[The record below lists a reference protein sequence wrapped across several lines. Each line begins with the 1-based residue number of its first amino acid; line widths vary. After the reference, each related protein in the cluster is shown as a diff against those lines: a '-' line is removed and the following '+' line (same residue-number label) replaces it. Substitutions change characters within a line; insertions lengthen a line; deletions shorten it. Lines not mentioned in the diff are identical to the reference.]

1 MAVQWTREQQQ
12 VISLRDRNILV
23 SAAAGSGKTAVLVE
37 RILSM
42 ILQKENPIDVDKLL
56 VVTFTRA
63 AAGEMK
69 ERIQAAIEQKL
80 AEDPDNEHLQ
90 RQSALIA
97 HAQINTIDGF
107 CSYVVRSYFHTISL
121 DPAFRMMDEGEGKL
135 MKADVVQKLLEE
147 AYEQE
152 EQEFLQFVECYAS
165 GKSDEKL
172 EDLIL
177 KLYEFSMS
185 YPFPKEWLAEC
196 RSIYENTDAGSV
208 QESVWMRKMWEYS
221 ERTLRA
227 AREIIQEAIRT
238 ASSDEGPYMYLPML
252 EDDLR
257 ILDELLAQKD
267 YDSACLLY
275 RQVKFQ
281 RISSKK
287 DKAVSDR
294 KREQVKTMRDT
305 AKGLVKDLTEQY
317 YQYSME
323 ELGEQL
329 EACRAPV
336 RQLTLLTERFIDA
349 YSAKK
354 REKNLL
360 DFADLEHFA
369 LEILVKKQED
379 GTIVRTEAAEELA
392 AGFAEIMIDEYQDS
406 NYVQEMLLTSVSGIS
421 DGRYNI
427 FMVGDVKQSIYR
439 FRLARPELFLEK
451 YHSYSTDDS
460 RTQRIDLHKN
470 FRSRAMVLSGANY
483 IFRQIMTPELGNI
496 SYDDAAALYPG
507 ADYPEEVKDTP
518 TELLLLEK
526 DTPALEDMKEQES
539 LQEIEAHAVAGR
551 IRELVGREQVLDKKT
566 GEYRPAAYRDCVVLL
581 RAAAGWADSFVR
593 VLNAQGIPAYSTS
606 RTGYF
611 SALEVQTVLNYL
623 QICDN
628 PRQDIPLAAVLHSP
642 ICGCTAEEMA
652 LVRSQFSDGNLY
664 AACRRYA
671 LEGHDEKTAGKI
683 SEFLRLLERMRS
695 LVSHT
700 PIHELLML
708 ILKETGY
715 ANFAAAMPGG
725 EQRQANL
732 DMLVE
737 KAIEFEA
744 TSYRG
749 LFNFIRYIEKLRKY
763 EVDFGEV
770 SVTGEQADTV
780 RIMSIHKSKGLEFP
794 IVFVSGM
801 GKGFNM
807 QDSRAPLILHSQMG
821 IGSDA
826 VDPELRTRRPVLLK
840 QVMKRELALESL
852 SEELRILYVALTRA
866 KERLILTGTVGDLG
880 KTVSSCAVIAQRK
893 ETGLSCKTLE
903 HAKNCW
909 EWILAALARHP
920 SFQQLYDAFGVD
932 VRCEEVLTE
941 ENADFIIR
949 RITAEEL
956 VQEEVILRWEQS
968 EIRRELEKWD
978 TGHVYDETVRREL
991 SKKYSYQYPY
1001 AVLSE
1006 IPAVMSVSEL
1016 KREQAPEPDAEPT
1029 AVLYPEEEEIIP
1041 RFIRGNTE
1049 EKLQGARRGT
1059 VYHKIF
1065 ERLDYGETLTADS
1078 ADRQIM
1084 RMRENGYLLPEEY
1097 NSVYRKDFQKFLE
1110 SPLGHRMARAYRLG
1124 TLRRE
1129 QPFAVSVPAAR
1140 QNPAWQG
1147 EEEILVQGIID
1158 AWFEENDGL
1167 VLVDYK
1173 TDHVKEAA
1181 ELAERYRIQLQ
1192 YYAEALKR
1200 TTGIEVKE
1208 KIIYSVALG
1217 EEIIL

>member
-1 MAVQWTREQQQ
+1 MAVQWTKEQQQ

-42 ILQKENPIDVDKLL
+42 ILQEENPIDVDKLL

-90 RQSALIA
+90 RQGALIA

-107 CSYVVRSYFHTISL
+107 CSYVVRNYFHTISL

-135 MKADVVQKLLEE
+135 MKADVVQKLLED
-147 AYEQE
+147 AYEKADP
-152 EQEFLQFVECYAS
+152 EFLRFVECYAS

-177 KLYEFSMS
+177 SLYEFSMS
-185 YPFPKEWLAEC
+185 YPFPKDWLAGC
-196 RSIYENTDAGSV
+196 RSVYEETDTQKIQDSA
-208 QESVWMRKMWEYS
+208 WMEKMWKYS
-221 ERTLRA
+221 ESTLRA
-227 AREIIQEAIRT
+227 ARETTEAAIEA
-238 ASSDEGPYMYLPML
+238 ASSPDGPYMYLPML

-257 ILDELLAQKD
+257 ILDELSAERD
-267 YDSACLLY
+267 YDRACLLY
-275 RQVKFQ
+275 RQIKFQ
-281 RISSKK
+281 RISAKK
-287 DKAVSDR
+287 DSAVSDR
-294 KREQVKTMRDT
+294 KREQVKAMRDSV
-305 AKGLVKDLTEQY
+305 KELVKELKEQY
-317 YQYSME
+317 YQYSLDE
-323 ELGEQL
+323 IREQL
-329 EACRAPV
+329 AACRVPV
-336 RQLTLLTERFIDA
+336 LQLTLLAEQFIDA
-349 YSAKK
+349 FAAKK

-369 LEILVKKQED
+369 LEILVRKQED
-379 GTIVRTEAAEELA
+379 GSLLRTEAAKELA

-406 NYVQEMLLTSVSGIS
+406 NYVQEMLLTSVSGLE

-439 FRLARPELFLEK
+439 FRQARPELFLEK
-451 YHSYSTDDS
+451 YASYSAQDS
-460 RTQRIDLHKN
+460 RTQRIDLHRN
-470 FRSRAMVLSGANY
+470 FRSRAQVLSGANY
-483 IFRQIMTPELGNI
+483 IFRQIMTPDLGGI

-507 ADYPEEVKDTP
+507 AEYPPETADTP

-526 DTPALEDMKEQES
+526 DTPALEDLKGQES
-539 LQEIEAHAVAGR
+539 IQEIEARAVAGR
-551 IRELVGREQVLDKKT
+551 IRELVGKEKVFDRKT
-566 GEYRPAAYRDCVVLL
+566 GEYRPAQYRDCVVLL
-581 RAAAGWADSFVR
+581 RAASGWAESFVR
-593 VLNAQGIPAYSTS
+593 VLGAQGVPAYSTS

-652 LVRSQFSDGNLY
+652 QLRAEFPDGNLY
-664 AACRRYA
+664 AACVRYSR
-671 LEGHDEKTAGKI
+671 EGKEQATREKIAD
-683 SEFLRLLERMRS
+683 FLRLLGRMRG

-700 PIHELLML
+700 SIHELLVM

-715 ANFAAAMPGG
+715 GHFAAAMPGG

-749 LFNFIRYIEKLRKY
+749 LFNFIRYIEKLRRY

-770 SVTGEQADTV
+770 SVSGEQADTV

-794 IVFVSGM
+794 IVFVGGM

-826 VDPELRTRRPVLLK
+826 VDPELRTRRTVLLK
-840 QVMKRELALESL
+840 QIMKRELALESL

-866 KERLILTGTVGDLG
+866 KERLILTGTVGNLE
-880 KTVSSCAVIAQRK
+880 KAVTACAAIASRT

-903 HAKNCW
+903 KAKNCW
-909 EWILAALARHP
+909 DWILPALARHP
-920 SFQQLYDAFGVD
+920 VFEQLYEEFRID
-932 VRCEEVLTE
+932 VRREPVLEE
-941 ENADFIIR
+941 ENAEFVIR
-949 RITAEEL
+949 RVTAEEL
-956 VQEEVILRWEQS
+956 VQEEVILKWEQS
-968 EIRRELEKWD
+968 EVKRELEHWD
-978 TGHVYDETVRREL
+978 REKMYDAEMREHI
-991 SKKYSYQYPY
+991 SGKYGYRYPG
-1001 AVLSE
+1001 ASLSE

-1016 KREQAPEPDAEPT
+1016 KREQAPETGEEP
-1029 AVLYPEEEEIIP
+1029 VQMLYPEEEETVP
-1041 RFIRGNTE
+1041 GFIRQSQE
-1049 EKLQGARRGT
+1049 EAPGGARRGT
-1059 VYHKIF
+1059 VYHKVF
-1065 ERLDYGETLTADS
+1065 EHLDYTEPPAADS
-1078 ADRQIM
+1078 AARQIAQM
-1084 RMRENGYLLPEEY
+1084 KEKGYLLPEEY
-1097 NSVYRKDFQKFLE
+1097 DSVRYRDFQRFLD
-1110 SPLGHRMARAYRLG
+1110 SALGRRMACAGRAG
-1124 TLRRE
+1124 TLKRE
-1129 QPFAVSVPAAR
+1129 QPFVISIPASVR
-1140 QNPAWQG
+1140 NPEWSD

-1158 AWFEENDGL
+1158 AWFEEEDGI

-1173 TDHVKEAA
+1173 TDRVRSGE
-1181 ELAERYRIQLQ
+1181 ELAGRYRVQLD
-1192 YYAEALKR
+1192 YYAEALERITGKR
-1200 TTGIEVKE
+1200 VKE

-1217 EEIIL
+1217 REIPL

>member
-42 ILQKENPIDVDKLL
+42 ILQKENPIDVDRLL

-69 ERIQAAIEQKL
+69 ERIQEAIEQKL
-80 AEDPDNEHLQ
+80 SEDPDNEHLK

-107 CSYVVRSYFHTISL
+107 CSYVVRNYFHTISL

-147 AYEQE
+147 SYEQE
-152 EQEFLQFVECYAS
+152 DPEFLRFVECYAS

-177 KLYEFSMS
+177 SLYEFSMS
-185 YPFPKEWLAEC
+185 YPFPKDWLAEC
-196 RSIYENTDAGSV
+196 RSVYGDTDAKSV
-208 QESVWMRKMWEYS
+208 GESAWMKKMWEYS
-221 ERTLRA
+221 ERTLQV
-227 AREIIQEAIRT
+227 ARETLQEAIGV
-238 ASSDEGPYMYLPML
+238 ASSEEGPYMHLPML
-252 EDDLR
+252 EDDLS
-257 ILDELLAQKD
+257 ILDELLAEHD
-267 YDSACLLY
+267 YDSACQLY

-281 RISSKK
+281 RISAKK

-294 KREQVKTMRDT
+294 KREQVKAMRDSV
-305 AKGLVKDLTEQY
+305 KELVKDLKEQY

-323 ELGEQL
+323 EICEQL

-336 RQLTLLTERFIDA
+336 RQLTLLAERFMDA

-369 LEILVKKQED
+369 LEILVRKQED
-379 GTIVRTEAAEELA
+379 GSIVRTEAAEELA

-421 DGRYNI
+421 DGRYNV

-451 YHSYSTDDS
+451 YNSYSTSDS
-460 RTQRIDLHKN
+460 RTQRIDLHRN
-470 FRSRAMVLSGANY
+470 FRSRAQVLSGANY
-483 IFRQIMTPELGNI
+483 IFRQIMTPELGKI
-496 SYDDAAALYPG
+496 AYDDAAALYPG
-507 ADYPEEVKDTP
+507 ADYPDAVEDTP

-526 DTPALEDMKEQES
+526 DTPALGDLKEQES
-539 LQEIEAHAVAGR
+539 LQEIEARAVAGR
-551 IRELVGREQVLDKKT
+551 IRELVGKEKVLDKKT

-593 VLNAQGIPAYSTS
+593 VLNAQGVPAYSTS

-652 LVRSQFSDGNLY
+652 LIRAQFPEGNLY
-664 AACRRYA
+664 EACVRYA
-671 LEGHDEKTAGKI
+671 SEGQDEKTAGKI
-683 SEFLRLLERMRS
+683 AAFLRRLGRMRG

-700 PIHELLML
+700 PIHELLMM

-715 ANFAAAMPGG
+715 GNFAAAMPGG

-732 DMLVE
+732 EMLVE

-749 LFNFIRYIEKLRKY
+749 LFNFIRYIEKLRRY

-807 QDSRAPLILHSQMG
+807 QDSRASLILHSQMG

-826 VDPELRTRRPVLLK
+826 IDPEMRTRRPVLLK

-866 KERLILTGTVGDLG
+866 KERLILTGTVGDLR
-880 KTVSSCAVIAQRK
+880 KIVSSCAVIAQRK

-909 EWILAALARHP
+909 DWILAALARHP
-920 SFQQLYDAFGVD
+920 SFQELYDAFGID
-932 VRCEEVLTE
+932 VRREEIPV
-941 ENADFIIR
+941 ENQAEFIIR

-968 EIRRELEKWD
+968 EIRRELEHWD
-978 TGHVYDETVRREL
+978 AKCVCDAAVRKEITER
-991 SKKYSYQYPY
+991 YSYQYPY
-1001 AVLSE
+1001 AGLSE

-1016 KREQAPEPDAEPT
+1016 KREQAPEPDAEP
-1029 AVLYPEEEEIIP
+1029 AAELYPGEEERIP
-1041 RFIRGNTE
+1041 RFIRGDIQ

-1059 VYHKIF
+1059 VYHKVF
-1065 ERLDYGETLTADS
+1065 EHLDYREPLTADS

-1084 RMRENGYLLPEEY
+1084 RMKESGYLLPEEY
-1097 NSVYRKDFQKFLE
+1097 NSVYRRDFQKFLE
-1110 SPLGHRMARAYRLG
+1110 SELGRRMAQAQRCG
-1124 TLRRE
+1124 TLSRE
-1129 QPFAVSVPAAR
+1129 QPFVISVPAAE
-1140 QNPAWQG
+1140 QNPAWDGQ
-1147 EEEILVQGIID
+1147 EEILVQGIID
-1158 AWFEENDGL
+1158 AWFSEDDGL

-1173 TDHVKEAA
+1173 TDHVKTAS
-1181 ELAERYRIQLQ
+1181 ELTERYRIQLDC
-1192 YYAEALKR
+1192 YAEALER
-1200 TTGIEVKE
+1200 ITGRKVKE
-1208 KIIYSVALG
+1208 KIIYSVSLG
-1217 EEIIL
+1217 EEVIL